1 MTMNREMED
10 SKFREFFIEQLKD
23 IYWAEQHLVKGLLK
37 MAKAATSEQLAAAFE
52 KHARETENHVRIDEQ
67 IFEALGEEPDT
78 KKCEAMAGLLEEAE
92 ELIADTEKES
102 YIRDAGLIMAAQKV
116 EHYEI
121 AAYGTMRVFA
131 SYLGNRKVESLLTQ
145 ILENEKMT
153 DITLTKLAE
162 EVVNEKAAVE

>member
-1 MTMNREMED
+1 MNREMED

-102 YIRDAGLIMAAQKV
+102 HIRDAGLIMAAQKV

>member
-1 MTMNREMED
+1 MNREMED

>member
-1 MTMNREMED
+1 MNREMED

-37 MAKAATSEQLAAAFE
+37 MAKAATSEQQAAAFE